1 MENNYMTHELH
12 EISDEMLT
20 LISND
25 LHSKNKEITKEQKKA
40 SLEKLKNYL
49 KEHNINLCQVPSI
62 ASHSL
67 FGFLFV
73 QHYYYKEI
81 IPALMPYVDINKT
94 PDSLH
99 SPWVGASI
107 SCNAKL
113 ITKLREKGTN
123 GINDYSKA
131 NGFRNGEPLGIMT
144 SLYYD
149 DNKKKNSYKGGT
161 NYVITT
167 EKLEKFIKG
176 PLTALLKAGANPNS
190 FFNDLSKNSVHSVF
204 PVLENAAYFSAS
216 QYLEVLSLY
225 IEHGF
230 NYNLVYDKKTGD
242 NYLQHLI
249 KNNLTKINDSVD
261 ILIKYLPIDT
271 QYKNKKN
278 QTVSDFLNQY
288 QIKDNA
294 RTVIEKSLLNQLD
307 SSPSKLQINRL

>member
-1 MENNYMTHELH
+1 MNNEIH

-20 LISND
+20 LLSDD

-40 SLEKLKNYL
+40 SLQKLTTYL
-49 KEHNINLCQVPSI
+49 KENNINLCQVSSI

-81 IPALMPYVDINKT
+81 IPPLLPYVDINKM

-99 SPWVGASI
+99 SPWVGAAT

-113 ITKLREKGTN
+113 ITKLSEKGNN
-123 GINDYSKA
+123 GINDYSNS

-149 DNKKKNSYKGGT
+149 ENKKKNPYRGEKP
-161 NYVITT
+161 YVITT

-190 FFNDLSKNSVHSVF
+190 FFKDISGNEVHCVF
-204 PVLENAAYFSAS
+204 PVLDNAAYLSSS
-216 QYLEVLSLY
+216 QYLDVLCLY
-225 IEHGF
+225 LEHGF

-249 KNNLTKINDSVD
+249 KNNQTQSDNSVD
-261 ILIKYLPIDT
+261 ILLSYLPIDT
-271 QYKNKKN
+271 TYKNKKD
-278 QTVSDFLNQY
+278 QTISDFIEKYKIND
-288 QIKDNA
+288 KT
-294 RTVIEKSLLNQLD
+294 RTVIEKSLLNQIN
-307 SSPSKLQINRL
+307 SSSSKLQINRL